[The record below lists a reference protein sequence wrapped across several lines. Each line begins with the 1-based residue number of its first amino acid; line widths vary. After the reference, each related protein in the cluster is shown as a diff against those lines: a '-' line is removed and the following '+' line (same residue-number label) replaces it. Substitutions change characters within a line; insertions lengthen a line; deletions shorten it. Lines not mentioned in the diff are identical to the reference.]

1 MFDRKT
7 VKLMESCLKLHYAIN
22 PHLILREGRI
32 RHLILEKADL
42 SDALDTS
49 REKLT
54 ATLSQVEEVYKIIDG
69 LFKKAMENKGNAE
82 LIPDSNVLDGYFEA
96 LRKSIDDN
104 QNKLNQLQSLGTKL
118 DSPKNYKAIKSI
130 STKALENQGALQGLS
145 KSITAYMEEMTTA
158 LAKQGDDKMTVLSTL
173 SPEAVKSTLKS
184 VSTQLRSGYRGKEQ
198 NVIGA
203 WLSRMGAGETG
214 KLNPNPLFNELAKV
228 LMLVPLK
235 DVTQAATNL
244 NAAEGKIEKTTN
256 DVAKATKGVTD
267 AVEAG
272 ADAGKPDA
280 TGAEAGKPDATG
292 AEAGKPDATGAEAG
306 KPDATGAEAGKPDA
320 TAETP
325 TSSSDYIGK
334 VIDAWSSK
342 VDTEKTF
349 GAADIKNKIVNAL
362 KASTPEIKNAI
373 EKNKQVFTD
382 FIKDEVK
389 SSINDYLRKN
399 PSLQSDL
406 PSARKTP
413 EFESAMEKL
422 NAEITDAI
430 IQLKLENNNNITR
443 SKIGRMVQALLDH
456 RFKNS
461 KLIKETNSLNENKKS
476 VSNSVDLKRIN
487 KLAGLED

>member
-22 PHLILREGRI
+22 PHLMLREGRI

-54 ATLSQVEEVYKIIDG
+54 ATLSQVEEVYKIIDD

-130 STKALENQGALQGLS
+130 SVKALENQGALQGLS
-145 KSITAYMEEMTTA
+145 KSITTYMEEMKAA
-158 LAKQGDDKMTVLSTL
+158 LAKQGDDKTTVLSTL

-198 NVIGA
+198 NA
-203 WLSRMGAGETG
+203 LAAFFSRIGAGETG

-272 ADAGKPDA
+272 ADAGK
-280 TGAEAGKPDATG
+280 T
-292 AEAGKPDATGAEAG
+292 
-306 KPDATGAEAGKPDA
+306 DATGAEAGKPDA
-320 TAETP
+320 TAKTP
-325 TSSSDYIGK
+325 AASSDYIGK
-334 VIDAWSSK
+334 IIDDWSK
-342 VDTEKTF
+342 DLDAKETF
-349 GAADIKNKIVNAL
+349 GGSGIKNDIINSL
-362 KASTPEIKNAI
+362 KNSTTDLKNTI
-373 EKNKQVFTD
+373 QKN
-382 FIKDEVK
+382 KDEVADLIK
-389 SSINDYLRKN
+389 QNIKTSIDKYLEKN
-399 PSLQSDL
+399 AKKVFLITAQRSPNYGTAIEDL
-406 PSARKTP
+406 YSKIT
-413 EFESAMEKL
+413 
-422 NAEITDAI
+422 NAIF
-430 IQLKLENNNNITR
+430 QLKLESNNNLTR
-443 SKIGRMVQALLDH
+443 SKLNRMVHALLDH
-456 RFKNS
+456 HFKNS
-461 KLIKETNSLNENKKS
+461 SLIKETKSLNVNKKS
-476 VSNSVDLKRIN
+476 TSNSVDFNRIN